1 MPSSERLGSPPIVL
15 TSFGGKGCT
24 RGFDAIS
31 GVGSCLA
38 DATDLATL
46 FGATDFITP
55 PIALRTGPP
64 HMYFIFVVFLKPS
77 MLLTFLS
84 GRSHIIN

>member
-1 MPSSERLGSPPIVL
+1 MF
-15 TSFGGKGCT
+15 FGGVFTMG
-24 RGFDAIS
+24 RFDAIS

-38 DATDLATL
+38 DAADLATL
-46 FGATDFITP
+46 FGATDLIAP